1 MLGKIWDKL
10 GKTLENDWNSFWT
23 NLGEVW
29 KNLFKFRCKNE
40 ILQKNSLKKINNFSD
55 EKNGGQ

>member
-10 GKTLENDWNSFWT
+10 GKALENDWNSFWT

>member
-1 MLGKIWDKL
+1 MGEIWDKL
-10 GKTLENDWNSFWT
+10 WKTLEKHWNKFWT
-23 NLGEVW
+23 DLGEVW

-40 ILQKNSLKKINNFSD
+40 ILQKNSLRKSIIFHD